1 MCVPPPPVYRSL
13 IFSFDIWVS
22 EAALSRPLE
31 IASMSY
37 FFLPH
42 TQNMVSKLAENDFC
56 SILITAIVHVCWQL
70 LCTPS
75 STRRSTQVFSGNRS
89 WGIDIQK
96 FWQLKEKNMGK
107 DALFLGI
114 ANLRYSLCAV
124 AERKHLLQSARRF
137 QVKVEQ
143 SEAISHVA
151 DVTCAQTVVRLRRNR

>member
-1 MCVPPPPVYRSL
+1 MKLHLRIYRSL

-37 FFLPH
+37 YFFTTY
-42 TQNMVSKLAENDFC
+42 TQNMVTKLAENDFC
-56 SILITAIVHVCWQL
+56 SILITALVHVHVHVCWQL

-75 STRRSTQVFSGNRS
+75 STRWSTQVFSGNRS

-114 ANLRYSLCAV
+114 ANFRVWVCKKIT
-124 AERKHLLQSARRF
+124 ELLQKNHR
-137 QVKVEQ
+137 K
-143 SEAISHVA
+143 SH
-151 DVTCAQTVVRLRRNR
+151 